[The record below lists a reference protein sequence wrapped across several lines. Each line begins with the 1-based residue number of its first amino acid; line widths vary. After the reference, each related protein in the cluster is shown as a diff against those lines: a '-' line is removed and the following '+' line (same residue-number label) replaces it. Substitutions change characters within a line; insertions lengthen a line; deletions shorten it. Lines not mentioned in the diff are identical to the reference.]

1 VYVTIATLPGAGE
14 GIGLGIRYAD
24 VGTNGVDGY
33 NIYYEQ
39 ASGTDTVII
48 MRLDD
53 GSDTQL
59 GATISQDFSAGDGI
73 GVEAISSQI
82 IVYRRSSG
90 TWSDI
95 SSGGRTDGTYT
106 SAGYISLE
114 ASANAF
120 RLDDFGGGTVVA
132 IEQASLGLARIL
144 AQSLQ
149 GIATAGGS
157 ESLSRVLGDTEAGG
171 AVTGGTLALAETLA
185 QSLQGIAIATGAS
198 MLLSVLGESA
208 GAEAQIGSA

>member
-1 VYVTIATLPGAGE
+1 MAFPTTGVLDNFNRASIGSDWTEDIYDFGDANFAISSNQASPGNIYYSSAWWNVETFGADSEVYVTIATLPGAGE

-33 NIYYEQ
+33 NIYYEK

-106 SAGYISLE
+106 
-114 ASANAF
+114 
-120 RLDDFGGGTVVA
+120 
-132 IEQASLGLARIL
+132 
-144 AQSLQ
+144 
-149 GIATAGGS
+149 
-157 ESLSRVLGDTEAGG
+157 
-171 AVTGGTLALAETLA
+171 
-185 QSLQGIAIATGAS
+185 
-198 MLLSVLGESA
+198 
-208 GAEAQIGSA
+208 